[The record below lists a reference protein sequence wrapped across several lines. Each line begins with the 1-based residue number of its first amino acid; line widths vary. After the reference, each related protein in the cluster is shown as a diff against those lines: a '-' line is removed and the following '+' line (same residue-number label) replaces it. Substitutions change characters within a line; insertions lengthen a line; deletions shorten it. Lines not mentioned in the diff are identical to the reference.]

1 MHLPGV
7 PSELLF
13 EAESATLLT
22 SEPSDIYKVFPHE
35 QSELISSVKLP
46 LKNIDFV
53 CFTNLF
59 KLFTFLSQK

>member
-22 SEPSDIYKVFPHE
+22 SEPSDIYKVFLHE
-35 QSELISSVKLP
+35 QSELISSVSSLP
-46 LKNIDFV
+46 KIFILFV
-53 CFTNLF
+53 SLTSPN
-59 KLFTFLSQK
+59 

>member
-35 QSELISSVKLP
+35 QSELISSVKVAAQ
-46 LKNIDFV
+46 KYSYY
-53 CFTNLF
+53 LF
-59 KLFTFLSQK
+59 H